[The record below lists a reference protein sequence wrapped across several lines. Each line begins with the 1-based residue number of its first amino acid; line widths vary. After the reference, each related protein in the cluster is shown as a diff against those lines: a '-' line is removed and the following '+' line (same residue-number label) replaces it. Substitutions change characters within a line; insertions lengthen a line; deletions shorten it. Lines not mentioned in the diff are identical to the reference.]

1 MRINSRSWMMPV
13 SVLGCLLLFTIPA
26 LCAGEQQ
33 LGTILYSRSTTVAGI
48 AVPNTQTLLQGDVV
62 ATAEDGSAMVAL
74 KSGARLKIGGNS
86 SVRFLGDGAR
96 VKADL
101 LSGAVVSESTGKPS
115 LTVETSKYQFAPSQ
129 EENCRFSV
137 ALQKQTQTVA
147 EAMTGD
153 VLVRSPD
160 SLASFILPA
169 GKYAAISANAGQLPA
184 AQDSSS
190 PDPTAGIVTNT
201 SPSGLLE
208 RGGAEGELKMGD
220 VVNLQD
226 VVRTMDRGR
235 VRIKLLD
242 GSFLNVGSRTEVKV
256 TMQNAASQQTQVSLP
271 SGLLRAEVV
280 HRTTPGGSFQVQTPT
295 ATVGVVGSVI
305 IVLALQ
311 DSTQV
316 WCVEGVCTVQTADG
330 TVTLQPGQSTS
341 VHKNRKPGA
350 AVVTTDAQL
359 QAEISLTSILGSGG
373 GAAGAGGV
381 LLAGWHIGSLST
393 AASVGLAVGVGA
405 GVAGAVTGA
414 VLTTGSTPSPSAP

>member
-1 MRINSRSWMMPV
+1 
-13 SVLGCLLLFTIPA
+13 
-26 LCAGEQQ
+26 
-33 LGTILYSRSTTVAGI
+33 
-48 AVPNTQTLLQGDVV
+48 
-62 ATAEDGSAMVAL
+62 
-74 KSGARLKIGGNS
+74 
-86 SVRFLGDGAR
+86 
-96 VKADL
+96 
-101 LSGAVVSESTGKPS
+101 
-115 LTVETSKYQFAPSQ
+115 
-129 EENCRFSV
+129 
-137 ALQKQTQTVA
+137 
-147 EAMTGD
+147 
-153 VLVRSPD
+153 
-160 SLASFILPA
+160 
-169 GKYAAISANAGQLPA
+169 
-184 AQDSSS
+184 
-190 PDPTAGIVTNT
+190 
-201 SPSGLLE
+201 
-208 RGGAEGELKMGD
+208 
-220 VVNLQD
+220 
-226 VVRTMDRGR
+226 MDRGR